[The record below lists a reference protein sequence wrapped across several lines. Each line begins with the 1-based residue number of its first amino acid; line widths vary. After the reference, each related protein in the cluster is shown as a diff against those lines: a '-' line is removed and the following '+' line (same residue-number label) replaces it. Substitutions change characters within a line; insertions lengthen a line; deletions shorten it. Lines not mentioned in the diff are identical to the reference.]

1 MSKNAPAIDIGRAY
15 EAVRAQ
21 AVGQVPTITP
31 RGLTLLLDAGLP
43 TWINACP
50 PLAPGPPPNV
60 ASEPRPSLAGLSVE
74 LVSVL
79 TEMALSNRRNCYA

>member
-1 MSKNAPAIDIGRAY
+1 VSKNAPAIDIGRAY

-31 RGLTLLLDAGLP
+31 RGLTLLLDAGLT

-60 ASEPRPSLAGLSVE
+60 ASEPRPSLAGLSLE

-79 TEMALSNRRNCYA
+79 TEMALSNRRKCYA

>member
-1 MSKNAPAIDIGRAY
+1 MSQNAPAIDIGRAY

-21 AVGQVPTITP
+21 AVGMVPTITP
-31 RGLTLLLDAGLP
+31 RELVLLLDAGLP

-50 PLAPGPPPNV
+50 PLTPGPPPNV
-60 ASEPRPSLAGLSVE
+60 ASEPRPALAGLSVE

-79 TEMALSNRRNCYA
+79 TEMALSNRRKCYP